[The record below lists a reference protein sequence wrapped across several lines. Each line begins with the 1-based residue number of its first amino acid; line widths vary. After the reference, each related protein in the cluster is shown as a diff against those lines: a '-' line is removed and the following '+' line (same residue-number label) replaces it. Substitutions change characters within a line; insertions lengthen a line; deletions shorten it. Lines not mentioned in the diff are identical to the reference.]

1 MENKPNSSNLG
12 VVVAVRGSVVDIRFE
27 AHLPPVYS
35 VLHARE
41 GKIIIEVLAQLDAHR
56 VRGIA
61 LTPTEGL
68 ARGNPVEDTGGQLKA
83 PVGKQILS
91 RMFDVFGNAIDRLPA
106 PAGVQWR
113 NVHRAPPPLTRRS
126 TKSEIFETG
135 IKAIDVLVPLER
147 GGKAGLFGGA
157 GVGKTVLLTEMI
169 HNMIE
174 HQNGVSIFCGIG
186 ERCREGEELYS
197 AMKAAGVL
205 PNMVMVFG
213 QMNEPPGSRFRVG
226 HAALTMAEFFRDDEH
241 RDVLLLVDN
250 IFRFIQAGMEVSGLL
265 GQMPS
270 RLGYQPTMGTELSGL
285 EERIANTE
293 TGAITSIQ
301 AVYVPADDLT
311 DPAAV
316 HTFSHLSTSI
326 VLSRKRASQGLFPAI
341 DLLQSSSKMATPGI
355 VGEQHYLLAQ
365 EIRRTLAQYE
375 DLKDIISML
384 GLEQLAP
391 EDRNVVARARRL
403 ERFLTQ
409 PFFST
414 EQFSGIKGK
423 LVNLKDS
430 LDGCQR
436 ILRDEFKDY
445 PESALY
451 MIGAI
456 DEAKEK
462 FKVGKPAAKSDSGA
476 KPGATGDAKPAA
488 DPKPSAKAGTEPA
501 PDSKPD
507 AKADAKPTGDS
518 KPDAK
523 TNPKSGANPKPD
535 VKPGVKPAADSKT
548 DAKTNPKSD
557 ANPKPDVKPGVKP
570 AAVSKTDAKAGAEPA
585 PDSKTDT
592 KPVADSNPDA
602 KAGAEPAP
610 DSKTDAKPVADS
622 NPDAKAEAEPAP
634 DSKTDA
640 KPAADAKPDSPPK
653 PEPEVAHAAAGAHE
667 S

>member
-1 MENKPNSSNLG
+1 MTNKANPPNLG
-12 VVVAVRGSVVDIRFE
+12 TVVSVRGSVVDIRFDS
-27 AHLPPVYS
+27 HLPPIYS
-35 VLHARE
+35 LLHAKD
-41 GKIIIEVLAQLDAHR
+41 GAIAIEVLAQLDVHR

-61 LTPTEGL
+61 LTPTQGL
-68 ARGNPVEDTGGQLKA
+68 ARGMAVEDTGGPLKA
-83 PVGKQILS
+83 PVGKEILS
-91 RMFDVFGNAIDRLPA
+91 RMFDVFGNAIDRQPA
-106 PAGVQWR
+106 PTDVQWR
-113 NVHRAPPPLTRRS
+113 TVHRAPPSLAQRS
-126 TKSEIFETG
+126 TKSETFETG
-135 IKAIDVLVPLER
+135 IKVIDVLVPLER

-174 HQNGVSIFCGIG
+174 HQKGVSIFCGIG
-186 ERCREGEELYS
+186 ERCREGEELYRD
-197 AMKAAGVL
+197 MKAAGVL

-226 HAALTMAEFFRDDEH
+226 LAALTMAEYFRDDEH
-241 RDVLLLVDN
+241 RDVLLLIDN
-250 IFRFIQAGMEVSGLL
+250 IFRFLQAGMEVSGLM

-270 RLGYQPTMGTELSGL
+270 RLGYQPTMGTELSRL
-285 EERIANTE
+285 EERIANTD

-326 VLSRKRASQGLFPAI
+326 VLSRKRASEGLYPAI

-355 VGEQHYLLAQ
+355 VGERHYLLAQ

-375 DLKDIISML
+375 DLKDIIAML

-409 PFFST
+409 PFFAT

-423 LVNLKDS
+423 LVSLKDS
-430 LDGCQR
+430 LDGCER

-456 DEAKEK
+456 DEAKKEAPP
-462 FKVGKPAAKSDSGA
+462 GKAEAKPESGA
-476 KPGATGDAKPAA
+476 KPGIRPAAKTQAKPAV
-488 DPKPSAKAGTEPA
+488 DSETKPKPQ
-501 PDSKPD
+501 
-507 AKADAKPTGDS
+507 
-518 KPDAK
+518 
-523 TNPKSGANPKPD
+523 TNLAPKS
-535 VKPGVKPAADSKT
+535 SQ
-548 DAKTNPKSD
+548 
-557 ANPKPDVKPGVKP
+557 
-570 AAVSKTDAKAGAEPA
+570 
-585 PDSKTDT
+585 
-592 KPVADSNPDA
+592 
-602 KAGAEPAP
+602 
-610 DSKTDAKPVADS
+610 
-622 NPDAKAEAEPAP
+622 EAERA
-634 DSKTDA
+634 
-640 KPAADAKPDSPPK
+640 AADA
-653 PEPEVAHAAAGAHE
+653 HE